1 MSRDSTAYKA
11 FITVVTLVLLTFI
24 LGVIMISVLFH
35 ALASANIDN
44 EYLTKQVQNLMRQC
58 DCREGGKP

>member
-1 MSRDSTAYKA
+1 MSRDTTEYKA
-11 FITVVTLVLLTFI
+11 FISVVTLVLLTFI

-44 EYLTKQVQNLMRQC
+44 EYCTTQVQNLMRQC

>member
-11 FITVVTLVLLTFI
+11 FIIVVTLVLLTFI
-24 LGVIMISVLFH
+24 LGVIIISVLFH
-35 ALASANIDN
+35 ELASANIDN
-44 EYLTKQVQNLMRQC
+44 EYLTTQVQNLMRQC